1 MAKTVLLSWLAV
13 CAIGL
18 AMFGAER
25 PASALP
31 AWTWTGNGA
40 SNLWSDAANWN
51 PGVPPPGA
59 TLEFPV
65 TANRKTNVNNLAANT
80 AFDTITFNG
89 SGYDISGNAVSLTTR
104 LTNQSNGDNRLSLAI
119 GGAGAIYQQTGR
131 LILTGNNSFSGA
143 VTVVAGALRAAN
155 NSALGDTTGETI
167 VNDPGTLEI
176 SGSVDLGAEIIN
188 AAGEGFDGEGAVQS
202 LPGTNTVGTLKI
214 AGPTRV
220 GVFNSTLIVDVLS
233 QLASGGPLELNGGGK
248 LQVEQS
254 FFAGGVTVANGN
266 LTWNA
271 SSLAFVDVEPHGILR
286 GTGLVAQADVSG
298 GMVWPG
304 SGTAVGTLS
313 VFNATTFSAG
323 VFRTRLD
330 GPAGSGMFGQLA
342 TNGLSLNP
350 LATLLDLD
358 VNTAPSTGDVY
369 RIIDNTGGSA
379 VQGTFFDLPE
389 GATFVASGYVW
400 RISYAGGTGND
411 VTLTV
416 LRLASADLRLQLS
429 ALPSPVAS
437 GALITYTVVV
447 SNDGPDTANSPD
459 MSMGSPVGTTFVS
472 SNRPSN
478 WTCAKPSPGPS
489 VRCTGPKMLP
499 GEFVTITLTFRV
511 DAAGGSLSGTA
522 GVSST
527 TADPSSANNAVTI
540 STPIGAAD
548 PRPFKRIVPG
558 VARD

>member
-1 MAKTVLLSWLAV
+1 MAKTVLLSWLTV

-25 PASALP
+25 PASAMP

-40 SNLWSDAANWN
+40 TNLWSDAGNWN
-51 PGVPPPGA
+51 PGVPPPGSA
-59 TLEFPV
+59 LEFPV

-89 SGYDISGNAVSLTTR
+89 GGYDISGNAISLTTQ

-131 LILTGNNSFSGA
+131 LILAGNNSFSGA

-188 AAGEGFDGEGAVQS
+188 AAGEGFDDEGAVQS

-233 QLASGGPLELNGGGK
+233 QLASGGPLELDGGGK

-271 SSLAFVDVEPHGILR
+271 SSQAFVDVEPHGILR
-286 GTGLVAQADVSG
+286 GTGLLAQADISG

-330 GPAGSGMFGQLA
+330 GPAGSGMFGQLV

-379 VQGTFFDLPE
+379 VQGTFLDLPE
-389 GATFVASGYVW
+389 GATFVASGYAW

-416 LRLASADLRLQLS
+416 LRVASADLRLQLS

-447 SNDGPDTANSPD
+447 SNDGPDAANSPD
-459 MSMGSPVGTTFVS
+459 MSMGSPGGTTFVS
-472 SNRPSN
+472 STRPSN

-527 TADPSSANNAVTI
+527 TADPSSVNNAVTI